1 MTCGRAQRLPRRS
14 AQHGWLPSL
23 PWLLRSSL
31 LLPLLSSLRC
41 SQLSSQRLPV
51 VARLARP
58 PFASRVA
65 APTARRP
72 WPDAASA
79 PAPLSHVRGCGVG
92 ACREL
97 LLPWSCSARSV
108 IAQIAR
114 GAMIA

>member
-1 MTCGRAQRLPRRS
+1 M
-14 AQHGWLPSL
+14 

-65 APTARRP
+65 APTARRGRVSGT
-72 WPDAASA
+72 AAAMVLLRKVSDRA
-79 PAPLSHVRGCGVG
+79 NRARRDDRLTPYRGTESMVHAIC
-92 ACREL
+92 
-97 LLPWSCSARSV
+97 
-108 IAQIAR
+108 
-114 GAMIA
+114 